1 MKKRTELQSRNQA
14 LTGLFAIGITALF
27 LAGFLTLVVFGAKTY
42 RATVAEQR
50 SNNELRSQLSY
61 ISTMCKSMDA
71 SGAVTVYDTD
81 LGQVLSVEDG
91 SGYALRLYVRDGHLV
106 EDYSPAGSD
115 LRPEDSEVIGT
126 TDTFSVT
133 RNGGL
138 LLIRTDAGQLIL
150 HLRSR

>member
-1 MKKRTELQSRNQA
+1 MKNRTELQSQT

-27 LAGFLTLVVFGAKTY
+27 LAGFLTLVVFGAKAY
-42 RATVAEQR
+42 RATVAGQR
-50 SNNELRSQLSY
+50 DNNELRSQLSY

-71 SGAVTVYDTD
+71 SDAVTVYDSAQ
-81 LGQVLSVEDG
+81 GQVLSVEDD
-91 SGYALRLYVRDGHLV
+91 SGYALRLYVRDGQLV

-115 LRPEDSEVIGT
+115 LRPEDAEVIGS